1 MFKTY
6 HFSIP
11 LGNGKT
17 FHSVE
22 YKTIEECVQECKLKC
37 NELDVDYDRRDVMLF
52 FTDDFG
58 ETFEE
63 CTEKGELAG

>member
-11 LGNGKT
+11 VGNGKV
-17 FHSVE
+17 FQSEE

-37 NELDVDYDRRDVMLF
+37 KDLGVDYNQRDVMLF
-52 FTDDFG
+52 LTEDFG
-58 ETFEE
+58 ETYEE
-63 CTEKGELAG
+63 CTEEGELA

>member
-11 LGNGKT
+11 LGNGKI
-17 FHSVE
+17 FQSDE
-22 YKTIEECVQECKLKC
+22 YETIDECVRECKLKC
-37 NELDVDYDRRDVMLF
+37 KELGVDYDRRDVMLF

-58 ETFEE
+58 ETYEE
-63 CTEKGELAG
+63 CTEEGELAG